1 MFFFRSSD
9 PLNQYPLTRV
19 SYDVSDLFPETCFEA
34 HPSNFT
40 CETIL
45 SEISNCDQCNFN
57 SKQLNIIRTIIN
69 NKNEISDDS
78 LLHQHNGI
86 LIHTNKAPILR
97 IYNDIK
103 ENDGTDLWMGINI

>member
-1 MFFFRSSD
+1 MDFLRNEYS
-9 PLNQYPLTRV
+9 TRV
-19 SYDVSDLFPETCFEA
+19 SYATSDWFPESCFQA

-40 CETIL
+40 RETIL
-45 SEISNCDQCNFN
+45 SEISNCDRCNFN
-57 SKQLNIIRTIIN
+57 SKQLNIIHTIIN
-69 NKNEISDDS
+69 DKNEASDDS

-103 ENDGTDLWMGINI
+103 EDDGTDLWMGIQI